1 MNNKTCFLPGYFHWV
16 NLKRKSSFWD
26 YSRSLTNG
34 QLQMTETKLGTTGHT
49 FKKHIHWFLPISVDA
64 IQKDRETEESVKKK
78 KSELE

>member
-1 MNNKTCFLPGYFHWV
+1 
-16 NLKRKSSFWD
+16 
-26 YSRSLTNG
+26 
-34 QLQMTETKLGTTGHT
+34 MTETKLGTTGHT